1 MLSDGPR
8 VERPAGSSALLD
20 VRGLEVTF
28 ELGERTIRP
37 VLDVSFTLERGRTLG
52 IVGESGSG
60 KSMTLKA
67 LLGLV
72 PSPGRITRGQ
82 VIWDGRDLVA
92 ASTATLRAIRGS
104 DIAMIFQDPMASL
117 NPVLS
122 VGDQLAEVLRH
133 KVGLSRR
140 AATDRAAAL
149 FERVGIRPARSRLRA
164 YPHQFSGGMAQRV
177 MIAMAIAASPRL
189 LLADEPTTA
198 LDVSIQAQVLDLLED
213 LRDEFG
219 MSMILVSHDV
229 GVIARASDTVA
240 VMYAGRLLEHGSA
253 EAVLRTPRHPYTA
266 MLLETVPSIDPSAGQ
281 ARMRTIAGQ
290 LPDLATVGPG
300 CPFEP
305 RCPIARQE
313 CATLPI
319 MLDDREHASACPFR

>member
-1 MLSDGPR
+1 
-8 VERPAGSSALLD
+8 
-20 VRGLEVTF
+20 
-28 ELGERTIRP
+28 
-37 VLDVSFTLERGRTLG
+37 
-52 IVGESGSG
+52 
-60 KSMTLKA
+60 
-67 LLGLV
+67 
-72 PSPGRITRGQ
+72 
-82 VIWDGRDLVA
+82 
-92 ASTATLRAIRGS
+92 
-104 DIAMIFQDPMASL
+104 MIFQDPMASL